1 MHEFNVKSRPIFNI
15 HGKLIEGHR
24 ENYREDTGES
34 LAIVSDRYKIVHNK
48 EVIDRVES
56 CLKLGEFKK
65 QIYCPGNG
73 SRMYAVYDFKEQR
86 AEVTKGDIIGMRITV
101 RNSYDGSSGIPLESG
116 GLRLVCLNGMTSTVN
131 KCRTSGRH
139 TTNLDLQYITDSIN
153 AAKAQ
158 FAQSIDNYQV
168 MHGWKITQTDGSNLI
183 KSLVKSKT
191 LGVKR
196 GLAIEDIWKN
206 PTYQKDK
213 DRNVYNLYNAITQN
227 LTPEMDKSFELV
239 SRTSRN
245 VLKFLQNHVVEDSGN
260 LVKFK

>member
-1 MHEFNVKSRPIFNI
+1 MHEFNVKRRLILNI
-15 HGKLIEGHR
+15 YGKESDGHR

-116 GLRLVCLNGMTSTVN
+116 GLRLVCLNGMT
-131 KCRTSGRH
+131 
-139 TTNLDLQYITDSIN
+139 
-153 AAKAQ
+153 
-158 FAQSIDNYQV
+158 
-168 MHGWKITQTDGSNLI
+168 
-183 KSLVKSKT
+183 
-191 LGVKR
+191 
-196 GLAIEDIWKN
+196 
-206 PTYQKDK
+206 
-213 DRNVYNLYNAITQN
+213 
-227 LTPEMDKSFELV
+227 
-239 SRTSRN
+239 
-245 VLKFLQNHVVEDSGN
+245 
-260 LVKFK
+260 